1 MNYADTS
8 FLLKL
13 VFPEPESEKARG
25 YVEKAGVILISSLAL
40 LEMRSQIRALLFGGS
55 INRQQYRRV
64 DKYTEEMVGLEP
76 FTFRTLEGTVFQTG
90 LDQLAVAPD
99 LHCRTLDR
107 LHLAAM
113 RELGGTVL
121 LTFDLRQA
129 KAARALGFHVAEF

>member
-1 MNYADTS
+1 MDYADTS

-13 VFPEPESEKARG
+13 VFPDPKSERARRYVAKA
-25 YVEKAGVILISSLAL
+25 EVILISSLAL
-40 LEMRSQIRALLFGGS
+40 LEMRAQIRALLFGGS

-64 DKYTEEMVGLEP
+64 DKYTQEITALEP
-76 FTFRTLEGTVFQTG
+76 FSFRTLEGSVFQTG
-90 LDQLAVAPD
+90 LDQLAISPD

-121 LTFDLRQA
+121 LTFDVRQA
-129 KAARALGFHVAEF
+129 KAATALGFHVAEF